1 MKASSMAE
9 LAALVRQK
17 GWTLCSCE
25 SCTGGLFASRLTE
38 VPGVSAFFKGAV
50 VTYWTA
56 MKIDVV
62 HVNPAILD
70 QYGVISEQ
78 TAKAMAEQC
87 ALLMNCDMAVAFT
100 GNAGPDVMEDKPAGM
115 I

>member
-1 MKASSMAE
+1 
-9 LAALVRQK
+9 
-17 GWTLCSCE
+17 
-25 SCTGGLFASRLTE
+25 
-38 VPGVSAFFKGAV
+38 
-50 VTYWTA
+50 

-115 I
+115 ICTAIHVPGQTWTATDLLTGTRQEVREQIVQRVAERSSSILRQIR

>member
-1 MKASSMAE
+1 MQ
-9 LAALVRQK
+9 R
-17 GWTLCSCE
+17 E
-25 SCTGGLFASRLTE
+25 SCTGWVVCQPGWTE

-78 TAKAMAEQC
+78 TAKRWPSSARC
-87 ALLMNCDMAVAFT
+87 
-100 GNAGPDVMEDKPAGM
+100 
-115 I
+115 

>member
-1 MKASSMAE
+1 MAE

-100 GNAGPDVMEDKPAGM
+100 GNADRKSVV
-115 I
+115 

>member
-1 MKASSMAE
+1 MAE
-9 LAALVRQK
+9 LAALVRQR

-25 SCTGGLFASRLTE
+25 SCTGGLFASKLTE

-62 HVNPAILD
+62 HVDPAIID
-70 QYGVISEQ
+70 RYGVISEP

-87 ALLMNCDMAVAFT
+87 ALLMDCDMAVAFT